1 MTVKLSIGGLVREF
15 AFYAPYGWE
24 RWIEANESSTQFAA
38 LWAQSASFGGQA
50 HDGGNGDDFGPPV
63 SFPPVQTSAMSYF
76 HHHGA
81 LDTNVVPGGGPNG
94 APNRGAASQQAYEDN
109 GLLLPQ
115 AQRYA
120 RTDLPALAAIQA
132 YRDHNGANALTTN
145 PNQPSINGSNTST
158 VQQWRRALGVDNPIV
173 EYYSDPNMA
182 HIGFANSPNR
192 YFSVRDVWDW
202 FKAHPRV
209 S

>member
-24 RWIEANESSTQFAA
+24 RWIEAGGKGLPA
-38 LWAQSASFGGQA
+38 LIAFHGGGQS
-50 HDGGNGDDFGPPV
+50 PV
-63 SFPPVQTSAMSYF
+63 
-76 HHHGA
+76 G
-81 LDTNVVPGGGPNG
+81 
-94 APNRGAASQQAYEDN
+94 
-109 GLLLPQ
+109 
-115 AQRYA
+115 
-120 RTDLPALAAIQA
+120 DLPALAAIQA

-158 VQQWRRALGVDNPIV
+158 LQQWRRVLGVDNPIV